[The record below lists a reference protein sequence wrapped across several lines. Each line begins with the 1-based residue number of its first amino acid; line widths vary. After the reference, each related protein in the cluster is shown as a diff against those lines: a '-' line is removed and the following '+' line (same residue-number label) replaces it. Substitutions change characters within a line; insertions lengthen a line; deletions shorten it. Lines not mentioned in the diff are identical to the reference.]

1 MRLVVGSHYAWF
13 EPFSQEYTP
22 TGHEDVDEIKLRL
35 LAQERQNERQIQYI
49 NSMHSWAAKTAD
61 TLREMQ
67 RQCEGAEAAALAAQ
81 RESLALRVQLAQL
94 AAQQDANNEA
104 VARVE
109 GHVAALGPQHRS
121 KTSRAAAR
129 QRDAAPAAPALTADS
144 LNTAHLRNEG
154 EDANNVRGNSR
165 S

>member
-1 MRLVVGSHYAWF
+1 MHHIPF
-13 EPFSQEYTP
+13 ERFSQEYTP
-22 TGHEDVDEIKLRL
+22 TGYEDVDEIKRRL
-35 LAQERQNERQIQYI
+35 LAQEQQNERQIQYI

-109 GHVAALGPQHRS
+109 GHVAALGPPLGRS

-129 QRDAAPAAPALTADS
+129 RRGGDAVAAPALTADS

-154 EDANNVRGNSR
+154 EEANNILGDSR
-165 S
+165 A